1 MKSYLLFLL
10 LFFSFSFGQN
20 NNSLVLKVRE
30 NQKLMKNEME
40 IGFQELKSLEKKAI
54 AENNTEAQLEIL
66 NNKAYYYFTKAE
78 YNKSY
83 KIARELEEKA
93 TYSKNLRLMAIAK
106 NRIGVTLNFLQVYD
120 ESEKKLKEAEEF
132 INNNNFLDKN
142 LILANN
148 YQFQSDLYTHLLK
161 HDKAVYYIKKTI
173 PQYEKIKDSAERKMQ
188 IAKGNSNIGLKF
200 LSINLDSAAS
210 YFKKSLQIQGKIEV
224 KNFNVANYTGLGE
237 VYNRKKEHQLAIE
250 YLKKAEQL
258 NETVQDGFYMTSIYE
273 LMQDSYGS
281 IGNKKEYEK
290 YKMLYLENLK
300 TENEEKLN
308 GVKTFVKEV
317 REQSD
322 TAIEENRKKT
332 YLVVSVG
339 ILATALMV
347 ILLFAL
353 RNFYVKKK
361 EKQIIEEELAVKE
374 KHIENLEVKMSDL
387 HYEVLDLAKEN
398 NANFYSRFL
407 DLYPDFEKKILSI
420 NPKITISELQFCALL
435 KLNLSSK
442 DISTYT
448 FTSIRTVQNKKYRI
462 RTKLNIP
469 KEQDTYIFFNNL

>member
-1 MKSYLLFLL
+1 M
-10 LFFSFSFGQN
+10 
-20 NNSLVLKVRE
+20 VLKVRE

-78 YNKSY
+78 YNKSC

-106 NRIGVTLNFLQVYD
+106 NRIGVTLNFLQVHD

-173 PQYEKIKDSAERKMQ
+173 PQYEKIKDSSEKRMQ
-188 IAKGNSNIGLKF
+188 IAKGNSNVGLKF

-224 KNFNVANYTGLGE
+224 RNYNVANYTGLGE

-281 IGNKKEYEK
+281 IGNKSEYEK

-300 TENEEKLN
+300 IENEEKLN

-317 REQSD
+317 REQSIS
-322 TAIEENRKKT
+322 AIEENKNKT
-332 YLVVSVG
+332 KLILSIG
-339 ILATALMV
+339 ILTTALLIIV
-347 ILLFAL
+347 FFLLK
-353 RNFYVKKK
+353 NYYHKKK
-361 EKQIIEEELAVKE
+361 EKQIIEKE
-374 KHIENLEVKMSDL
+374 
-387 HYEVLDLAKEN
+387 
-398 NANFYSRFL
+398 F
-407 DLYPDFEKKILSI
+407 
-420 NPKITISELQFCALL
+420 
-435 KLNLSSK
+435 
-442 DISTYT
+442 
-448 FTSIRTVQNKKYRI
+448 
-462 RTKLNIP
+462 
-469 KEQDTYIFFNNL
+469 

>member
-10 LFFSFSFGQN
+10 LFFSFSFGQDN
-20 NNSLVLKVRE
+20 KSLVLKIRE
-30 NQKLMKNEME
+30 NQKLMKGEME
-40 IGFQELKSLEKKAI
+40 VGFQELKSLEKKAI
-54 AENNTEAQLEIL
+54 AENNTEALLEIL
-66 NNKAYYYFTKAE
+66 NNKAFYYFTKSE
-78 YNKSY
+78 YNKAF
-83 KIARELEEKA
+83 KIARTLEDKA
-93 TYSKNLRLMAIAK
+93 TQARNLRLMAIAK
-106 NRIGVTLNFLQVYD
+106 NRIGVTLIFLQVYD
-120 ESEKKLKEAEEF
+120 ESESKLKEAEQF
-132 INNNNFLDKN
+132 ILKNNFFDKN

-161 HDKAVYYIKKTI
+161 HENAIYYIKKTI
-173 PQYEKIKDSAERKMQ
+173 PQYEKIFNRDERKLQ

-210 YFKKSLQIQGKIEV
+210 YFKKSLQIQGKINV

-250 YLKKAEQL
+250 YLKKAEEL

-273 LMQDSYGS
+273 LMQDSYRN

-317 REQSD
+317 REQSNS
-322 TAIEENRKKT
+322 AIEENKNKT
-332 YLVVSVG
+332 KLILSIG
-339 ILATALMV
+339 ILTTALLIFV
-347 ILLFAL
+347 FFLLK
-353 RNFYVKKK
+353 NYYHKKK
-361 EKQIIEEELAVKE
+361 EKQIIELELAVKE

-387 HYEVLDLAKEN
+387 HYEVLELAKDN

-407 DLYPDFEKKILSI
+407 DLYPDFEKKVLSI
-420 NPKITISELQFCALL
+420 NPKLTISELQFCALL
-435 KLNLSSK
+435 KLNFSSK
-442 DISTYT
+442 DISNYTY
-448 FTSIRTVQNKKYRI
+448 TSIRTVQNKKYRI
-462 RTKLNIP
+462 RNKLKVP
-469 KEQDTYIFFNNL
+469 KELDTYIYFNHL

>member
-120 ESEKKLKEAEEF
+120 ESEKKLKEAELF

-161 HDKAVYYIKKTI
+161 QDKAVYYIKKTI
-173 PQYEKIKDSAERKMQ
+173 I
-188 IAKGNSNIGLKF
+188 
-200 LSINLDSAAS
+200 
-210 YFKKSLQIQGKIEV
+210 
-224 KNFNVANYTGLGE
+224 
-237 VYNRKKEHQLAIE
+237 
-250 YLKKAEQL
+250 
-258 NETVQDGFYMTSIYE
+258 
-273 LMQDSYGS
+273 
-281 IGNKKEYEK
+281 
-290 YKMLYLENLK
+290 
-300 TENEEKLN
+300 
-308 GVKTFVKEV
+308 
-317 REQSD
+317 
-322 TAIEENRKKT
+322 
-332 YLVVSVG
+332 
-339 ILATALMV
+339 
-347 ILLFAL
+347 ILLSKCWL
-353 RNFYVKKK
+353 R
-361 EKQIIEEELAVKE
+361 QPL
-374 KHIENLEVKMSDL
+374 
-387 HYEVLDLAKEN
+387 
-398 NANFYSRFL
+398 R
-407 DLYPDFEKKILSI
+407 
-420 NPKITISELQFCALL
+420 
-435 KLNLSSK
+435 
-442 DISTYT
+442 
-448 FTSIRTVQNKKYRI
+448 
-462 RTKLNIP
+462 
-469 KEQDTYIFFNNL
+469 